1 MKTRG
6 AAPCAAILAIILN
19 FASLRAAGPETI
31 LLRGATVHPVSGPDI
46 SDGSV
51 LMRDGKIAEVGGR
64 IAVPKGARVI
74 ELRGL
79 HIYPGMIDS
88 DTEIGLTEIE
98 AVREM
103 SDISE
108 IGLFKPQLRAAAA
121 VNPASEHIPVTRA
134 NGITSVITSPGGGI
148 VAGQSVLM
156 HLNGWTM
163 EDMAVRAPAAMRMEF
178 PQIRMPNRF
187 GGGAETPARASAYT
201 DAKKRYE
208 RQLRELNDFME
219 SAQRYRQAKAAAGPD
234 FETDLKLEAM
244 IPVLDGKLPMLIRA
258 DKEKTIKEAIAFADK
273 QKVHMILERGAEAW
287 KVAAELKAHNI
298 PVVLPPTL
306 RLPDEEDDPYDKPF
320 SIPGELWKAGVKF
333 AFASFGPGAE
343 DNPRNLPYEAA
354 AAVGFGLPQEE
365 ALKAVTLYPA
375 QIWGVG
381 DELGSIEK
389 GKWADL
395 IVTDGDPLETRTQI
409 KQMFIKGA
417 PVDLENKHHLLYEKY
432 LAR

>member
-1 MKTRG
+1 MKAGVALLT
-6 AAPCAAILAIILN
+6 ILVAV
-19 FASLRAAGPETI
+19 ASLRAAGPDTV

-46 SDGSV
+46 ADGSV
-51 LMRDGKIAEVGGR
+51 LVRDGKIAEVGAR
-64 IAVPKGARVI
+64 IAAPRGARVI
-74 ELRGL
+74 ELKGS

-103 SDISE
+103 SDIAD
-108 IGLFKPQLRAAAA
+108 IGLFKPQLRAATA

-148 VAGQSVLM
+148 VAGQCVLM

-163 EDMAVRAPAAMRMEF
+163 EDMAVRASAAMRLEY
-178 PQIRMPNRF
+178 PNIRTPNRF
-187 GGGAETPARASAYT
+187 AAAETPGRASAYT

-208 RQLRELNDFME
+208 QQLRELDDFME
-219 SAQRYRQAKAAAGPD
+219 SARRYRQAKTAAGPD

-244 IPVLDGKLPMLIRA
+244 IPVLDGKVPMLIRA

-273 QKVHMILERGAEAW
+273 QKVHMILERGEEAW
-287 KVAAELKAHNI
+287 KVAGELKAHNI
-298 PVVLPPTL
+298 PVILPPTL

-320 SIPGELWKAGVKF
+320 SIPGELYKAGVKI

-354 AAVGFGLPQEE
+354 AAVGFGLPQDE
-365 ALKAVTLYPA
+365 ALKAVTLYAA
-375 QIWGVG
+375 QIWGV
-381 DELGSIEK
+381 DSELGSIDK

-417 PVDLENKHHLLYEKY
+417 PVDLDNKHHRFYEKY

>member
-1 MKTRG
+1 MKTCF
-6 AAPCAAILAIILN
+6 ALFLALVT
-19 FASLRAAGPETI
+19 LRAAGPDTI
-31 LLRGATVHPVSGPDI
+31 LLRGATVHPVSSPDI
-46 SDGSV
+46 ADGSV
-51 LMRDGKIAEVGGR
+51 LMRDGKIAEVGAR

-74 ELRGL
+74 ELKGL

-88 DTEIGLTEIE
+88 ATEIGLTEIE

-103 SDISE
+103 SDISD
-108 IGLFKPQLRAAAA
+108 IGLFKPQLRASTA

-134 NGITSVITSPGGGI
+134 NGITSVIASPGGGI
-148 VAGQSVLM
+148 IAGQSVLM
-156 HLNGWTM
+156 RLSGWTI
-163 EDMAVRAPAAMRMEF
+163 EDMAVRAPVAMRLEF
-178 PQIRMPNRF
+178 PYIRTPNRF
-187 GGGAETPARASAYT
+187 FAAETPPGRGSAYA

-208 RQLRELNDFME
+208 QQLRELNGFME
-219 SAQRYRQAKAAAGPD
+219 SARRYRQAKAAAGPD
-234 FETDLKLEAM
+234 FEIDLKLEAM
-244 IPVLDGKLPMLIRA
+244 LPVLDGKLPMLIRA

-273 QKVHMILERGAEAW
+273 QNVHMILERGAEAW

-298 PVVLPPTL
+298 PVVLAPTL
-306 RLPDEEDDPYDKPF
+306 RLPEEEDDPYDKPF

-343 DNPRNLPYEAA
+343 DNPRNLPYQAA
-354 AAVGFGLPQEE
+354 AAVGFGLPYEE

-381 DELGSIEK
+381 DALGSIEK
-389 GKWADL
+389 DKWADL

-417 PVDLENKHHLLYEKY
+417 AVDLENKHHLLYEKY

>member
-1 MKTRG
+1 MKACLT
-6 AAPCAAILAIILN
+6 ILLTLV
-19 FASLRAAGPETI
+19 SLRAAGPDTI

-46 SDGSV
+46 ADGSV
-51 LMRDGKIAEVGGR
+51 LVRDGKIAEVGARLAG
-64 IAVPKGARVI
+64 PKGARVI
-74 ELRGL
+74 ELKGL

-88 DTEIGLTEIE
+88 ATEIGLSEIG

-103 SDISE
+103 NDLSD
-108 IGLFKPQLRAAAA
+108 IGLFKPQLRAATA
-121 VNPASEHIPVTRA
+121 VNPASEHITVTRA

-156 HLNGWTM
+156 HLSGWTM
-163 EDMAVRAPAAMRMEF
+163 EDMAVRAPAAMRLEF
-178 PQIRMPNRF
+178 PNIRMPMRF
-187 GGGAETPARASAYT
+187 GASEAPGRGPAYA

-208 RQLRELNDFME
+208 QQLRELNDFME

-234 FETDLKLEAM
+234 FRTDLKLEAM

-258 DKEKTIKEAIAFADK
+258 EKEKTIKEAIAFADK

-298 PVVLPPTL
+298 PVILPPTL

-320 SIPGELWKAGVKF
+320 SIPGELSKAGVKF
-333 AFASFGPGAE
+333 AFASFGPGDE

-354 AAVGFGLPQEE
+354 AAVGFGLPYEE
-365 ALKAVTLYPA
+365 ALKAVTLYAA

-395 IVTDGDPLETRTQI
+395 IVTDGDPLETRTRI
-409 KQMFIKGA
+409 EQMFIKGA
-417 PVDLENKHHLLYEKY
+417 PVDLDNKHHRLYEKY

>member
-1 MKTRG
+1 MKT
-6 AAPCAAILAIILN
+6 CWIIFLAV
-19 FASLRAAGPETI
+19 ACLRAAGPETI

-46 SDGSV
+46 ADGSV
-51 LMRDGKIAEVGGR
+51 LMRDGKIAEVGVR
-64 IAVPKGARVI
+64 IGVPKGARVI
-74 ELRGL
+74 ELKGL

-88 DTEIGLTEIE
+88 ATEIGLTEIE

-103 SDISE
+103 SDISD

-134 NGITSVITSPGGGI
+134 NGITSVITNPGGGI
-148 VAGQSVLM
+148 IAGQSVLM

-163 EDMAVRAPAAMRMEF
+163 EDMAVRAPVAMRLEF

-187 GGGAETPARASAYT
+187 GGGAETPARASAYA

-208 RQLRELNDFME
+208 QQLRELNDFME
-219 SAQRYRQAKAAAGPD
+219 CAQRYRQAKTAAGPD

-258 DKEKTIKEAIAFADK
+258 EKEKTIKEAIAFADK
-273 QKVHMILERGAEAW
+273 QKVHVILERGTEAW

-333 AFASFGPGAE
+333 AFASYGPGAE
-343 DNPRNLPYEAA
+343 DNPRNLPYQAA

-365 ALKAVTLYPA
+365 ALKAVTINPA

-389 GKWADL
+389 GKCADL

-432 LAR
+432 LAK

>member
-1 MKTRG
+1 MKT
-6 AAPCAAILAIILN
+6 CLAVFL
-19 FASLRAAGPETI
+19 AVGCLRAAGPETI

-46 SDGSV
+46 PDGSV
-51 LMRDGKIAEVGGR
+51 LVRDGKIAEVGGR

-74 ELRGL
+74 ELKGL

-88 DTEIGLTEIE
+88 ATEIGLTEIE

-103 SDISE
+103 SDISD
-108 IGLFKPQLRAAAA
+108 IGLFKPQLRAATA
-121 VNPASEHIPVTRA
+121 VNPASKHIPVTRA

-148 VAGQSVLM
+148 IAGQSVLM
-156 HLNGWTM
+156 HLNGWTI
-163 EDMAVRAPAAMRMEF
+163 EDMAVRAAAAMRLEY
-178 PQIRMPNRF
+178 PRIQTPSRF
-187 GGGAETPARASAYT
+187 FAAEAPARPGAYAE
-201 DAKKRYE
+201 AKKRYE
-208 RQLRELNDFME
+208 QQVRELNDFME
-219 SAQRYRQAKAAAGPD
+219 SARRYQQAKAAAGPD

-244 IPVLDGKLPMLIRA
+244 LPVLDGKLPMLIRA
-258 DKEKTIKEAIAFADK
+258 EKEKTIKEAIAFADK
-273 QKVHMILERGAEAW
+273 QKIHMILERGVESW

-320 SIPGELWKAGVKF
+320 SIPGELYKAGVKF
-333 AFASFGPGAE
+333 AFASFGPGSE
-343 DNPRNLPYEAA
+343 DNPRNLPYQAA
-354 AAVGFGLPQEE
+354 AAVGFGLPAEE
-365 ALKAVTLYPA
+365 ALKAVTIYPA

-381 DELGSIEK
+381 DELGSIER

-395 IVTDGDPLETRTQI
+395 IVTDGDPLETGTQI

-417 PVDLENKHHLLYEKY
+417 PVDLDNKHRRLYEKY

>member
-1 MKTRG
+1 MRTFL
-6 AAPCAAILAIILN
+6 AILLTVI
-19 FASLRAAGPETI
+19 SMRAAGPDTI
-31 LLRGATVHPVSGPDI
+31 LLRGATVHSVSGPDI

-51 LMRDGKIAEVGGR
+51 LMRDGKIAEVGAR
-64 IAVPKGARVI
+64 IPVPKGARII
-74 ELRGL
+74 ELKGL

-88 DTEIGLTEIE
+88 ATELGLTEIE

-103 SDISE
+103 NDISD
-108 IGLFKPQLRAAAA
+108 IGLFKPQLRASTA

-134 NGITSVITSPGGGI
+134 NGITSVISSPGGGI

-156 HLNGWTM
+156 HLSGWTM
-163 EDMAVRAPAAMRMEF
+163 EDMAVRAPAAMRLEF
-178 PQIRMPNRF
+178 PYIRMPNRF
-187 GGGAETPARASAYT
+187 AAADAPGRAPAYPE
-201 DAKKRYE
+201 AKKRYE
-208 RQLRELNDFME
+208 QQLRELNDFME
-219 SAQRYRQAKAAAGPD
+219 SAQRYRQAKAAASPD
-234 FETDLKLEAM
+234 FQIDLKLEAM
-244 IPVLDGKLPMLIRA
+244 LPVLDGKLPMLIRA
-258 DKEKTIKEAIAFADK
+258 EKEKTIKEAIAFADK
-273 QKVHMILERGAEAW
+273 QKLHMILERGEEAW

-306 RLPDEEDDPYDKPF
+306 RLPDQEDDPYDKPF
-320 SIPGELWKAGVKF
+320 SIPSELSKAGVKF

-354 AAVGFGLPQEE
+354 AAVGFGLPYEE
-365 ALKAVTLYPA
+365 ALKAVTLYAA

-381 DELGSIEK
+381 DELGSIET

-417 PVDLENKHHLLYEKY
+417 PVDLDNKHHRLYQKY

>member
-1 MKTRG
+1 MKT
-6 AAPCAAILAIILN
+6 CLAVFLTLV
-19 FASLRAAGPETI
+19 SLRAAEPDTI
-31 LLRGATVHPVSGPDI
+31 LLRGATVHPVSGPAI
-46 SDGSV
+46 QDGAV
-51 LMRDGKIAEVGGR
+51 LMRDGKIAEVGAR

-74 ELRGL
+74 ELTGL

-88 DTEIGLTEIE
+88 ATEIGLTEIE

-103 SDISE
+103 SDIAD
-108 IGLFKPQLRAAAA
+108 IGLFKPQLRAATA

-148 VAGQSVLM
+148 IAGQSVLM
-156 HLNGWTM
+156 HLSGWTM
-163 EDMAVRAPAAMRMEF
+163 DDMAVRAPAAMRLEF
-178 PQIRMPNRF
+178 PYIRVPNRF
-187 GGGAETPARASAYT
+187 GGGGAEAPGRASAYA

-208 RQLRELNDFME
+208 QQMRELNDFME
-219 SAQRYRQAKAAAGPD
+219 SAKRYRQAKGAAGPD
-234 FETDLKLEAM
+234 FEKDLKLEAM

-258 DKEKTIKEAIAFADK
+258 EKAKTIKEAIAFVDK
-273 QKVHMILERGAEAW
+273 QKVHMILERGEEAW
-287 KVAAELKAHNI
+287 KVTAELKAHSI

-306 RLPDEEDDPYDKPF
+306 RLPEEEDDAYDKPF
-320 SIPGELWKAGVKF
+320 SIPGELSKAGVKF
-333 AFASFGPGAE
+333 AFASFGPGSE

-354 AAVGFGLPQEE
+354 AAVGFGLPYDE
-365 ALKAVTLYPA
+365 ALKAVTLYAA

-381 DELGSIEK
+381 EELGSIEK

-409 KQMFIKGA
+409 KRMFIKGA
-417 PVDLENKHHLLYEKY
+417 PVDLENKHHRLYEKY

>member
-1 MKTRG
+1 VRT
-6 AAPCAAILAIILN
+6 CLALLLA
-19 FASLRAAGPETI
+19 FGCVRAAGPETI
-31 LLRGATVHPVSGPDI
+31 LLRGGTVHPVTGPAI
-46 SDGSV
+46 PDGSV
-51 LMRDGKIAEVGGR
+51 LMRDGRIAEVGVR
-64 IAVPKGARVI
+64 IALPKGARVI
-74 ELRGL
+74 ELKGL

-88 DTEIGLTEIE
+88 STEIGLSEIG

-103 SDISE
+103 NDISD
-108 IGLFKPQLRAAAA
+108 IGLFKPQLRAATA

-156 HLNGWTM
+156 HLSGWTI
-163 EDMAVRAPAAMRMEF
+163 EDMAVRSPVAMRLEF
-178 PQIRMPNRF
+178 PRIQTPSRF
-187 GGGAETPARASAYT
+187 GGGEAPGRASAYT

-208 RQLRELNDFME
+208 QQVRELNDFME
-219 SAQRYRQAKAAAGPD
+219 SARRYQQAKAAPGPD

-244 IPVLDGKLPMLIRA
+244 LPVLDGRIPMLIRA
-258 DKEKTIKEAIAFADK
+258 EKEKTIREAIAFADK
-273 QKVHMILERGAEAW
+273 QRIHMILERGVEAW

-306 RLPDEEDDPYDKPF
+306 RLPEEEDDPYDKPF
-320 SIPGELWKAGVKF
+320 TIPGELYKAGVKF

-343 DNPRNLPYEAA
+343 DNPRNLPYDAA
-354 AAVGFGLPQEE
+354 AAVGFGLPAEE
-365 ALKAVTLYPA
+365 AFKAVTIYPA

-409 KQMFIKGA
+409 KQMFIKGQ
-417 PVDLENKHHLLYEKY
+417 PVDLDNKHRRLYEKY

>member
-1 MKTRG
+1 MKAGVALLTVLV
-6 AAPCAAILAIILN
+6 AV
-19 FASLRAAGPETI
+19 ASLRAAGPDTV

-46 SDGSV
+46 ADGSV
-51 LMRDGKIAEVGGR
+51 LVRDGKIAEVGAR
-64 IAVPKGARVI
+64 IAAPRGARVI
-74 ELRGL
+74 ELKGS

-103 SDISE
+103 SDIAD
-108 IGLFKPQLRAAAA
+108 IGLFKPQLRAATA

-148 VAGQSVLM
+148 VAGQCVLM

-163 EDMAVRAPAAMRMEF
+163 EDMAVRASAAMRLEY
-178 PQIRMPNRF
+178 PNIRTPNRF
-187 GGGAETPARASAYT
+187 AAAETPGRASAYT

-208 RQLRELNDFME
+208 QQLRELDDFME
-219 SAQRYRQAKAAAGPD
+219 SARRYRQAKTAAGPD

-244 IPVLDGKLPMLIRA
+244 IPVLDGKVPMLIRA

-273 QKVHMILERGAEAW
+273 QKVHMILERGEEAW
-287 KVAAELKAHNI
+287 KVAGELKAHNI
-298 PVVLPPTL
+298 PVILPPTL

-320 SIPGELWKAGVKF
+320 SIPGELYKAGVKI

-354 AAVGFGLPQEE
+354 AAVGFGLPQDE
-365 ALKAVTLYPA
+365 ALKAVTLYAA
-375 QIWGVG
+375 QIWGV
-381 DELGSIEK
+381 DSELGSIDK

-417 PVDLENKHHLLYEKY
+417 PVDLDNKHHRLYEKY